1 MKISY
6 WSIGTRT
13 PEPVPEFKAEG
24 DIQRVYHEIRQSLQ
38 VTGVNLNFRTWA
50 AFDKFLPALWD
61 ELRPNVETTLFADA
75 ARQIREQ
82 ALQAAESFPPSESAA
97 NPPLGESRSYQ
108 IRAALELYD
117 AINPKLLV
125 LTSAVLQAL
134 QGERMPGPAGAEP
147 AKVPRGEP
155 AKMYAMEME
164 EEKSEEKAVRRLFKD
179 IRKTLSLPRINS
191 DYRTLALWPDY
202 LARAW
207 SRLKPLCQGPEFQ
220 RAADELRERSRA
232 LARTLPFRISLT
244 VGRVK
249 ELGEDAEQ
257 VMETTHSFEQLL
269 PALVLNIALLQLD
282 WKPAGGTQATVTA
295 QPSAAK
301 EGEPVWR
308 SFQRRQR
315 IMELGDRFVSYID
328 EGRGEPVVLLHGMPT
343 WGFLWER
350 SIAALNLRYR
360 ILAPDFLGFGYS
372 EKRDCFDRSI
382 ARQAEMIDGFL
393 EKLGVQSAHLVGHD
407 IGGGVAL
414 RLATLVPRRVRSLCL
429 LNSVCYDSWP
439 VEAMMQWANP
449 GTLRQLAAAKSL
461 KALRESLATGFNF
474 APDPAWLD
482 GLLSPWR
489 TEVGKISLIRNAS
502 ALNTNHTVEISR
514 LLPAITVPTL
524 VLWGEDDPFQPV
536 SYGERLAGDIPGAS
550 LARIAGAR
558 HFVMMDQPERVH
570 RMIRDFLDQQIAQP
584 QQAAA

>member
-1 MKISY
+1 MKISN
-6 WSIGTRT
+6 WRIGSIT
-13 PEPVPEFKAEG
+13 PEPVSELKAEG
-24 DIQRVYHEIRQSLQ
+24 DIQRVYHEIRQSLR

-50 AFDKFLPALWD
+50 AFDKFLPAVWD
-61 ELRPNVETTLFADA
+61 ELRPNVETSLFADA
-75 ARQIREQ
+75 AQDLREM
-82 ALQAAESFPPSESAA
+82 ALRSAESFRPSESDSH
-97 NPPLGESRSYQ
+97 PPLGESRSYQ

-134 QGERMPGPAGAEP
+134 QGERIAGVAGADP
-147 AKVPRGEP
+147 PKIARGEP

-164 EEKSEEKAVRRLFKD
+164 DEKPAEKVLRRLFKD

-207 SRLKPLCQGPEFQ
+207 NRLRPLCPRPDFA
-220 RAADELRERSRA
+220 RAAAELRERSRA

-244 VGRVK
+244 LGRVR
-249 ELGEDAEQ
+249 ELGEDAER
-257 VMETTHSFEQLL
+257 VLETTQSFEQLL
-269 PALVLNIALLQLD
+269 PTLILNMTLLQLD
-282 WKPAGGTQATVTA
+282 WKRTNHAAAGAGPQSLPAE
-295 QPSAAK
+295 

-315 IMELGDRFVSYID
+315 VMEIGDRFVSYID

-343 WGFLWER
+343 WGLLWER
-350 SIAALNLRYR
+350 MIAALNLRYR

-393 EKLGVQSAHLVGHD
+393 EKLGVKSAHLIGHD

-414 RLATLVPRRVRSLCL
+414 RLATLFPHRVRSISL
-429 LNSVCYDSWP
+429 LNAVCYDSWP
-439 VEAMMQWANP
+439 VETMLQLGHP
-449 GTLRQLAAAKSL
+449 GAARQLATAKSL
-461 KALRESLATGFNF
+461 KALRQNLSAGFNF

-489 TEVGKISLIRNAS
+489 TDVGKISLVRNAS
-502 ALNTNHTVEISR
+502 ALNTNHTMEISR
-514 LLPAITVPTL
+514 LLPALSVPTL
-524 VLWGEDDPFQPV
+524 ILWGEDDAFQPV
-536 SYGERLAGDIPGAS
+536 RWGEQLARDIPGAS
-550 LARIAGAR
+550 LVRIAGAR
-558 HFVMMDQPERVH
+558 HFVMIDQPERVH
-570 RMIRDFLDQQIAQP
+570 RTIRDFLDQQVVQP